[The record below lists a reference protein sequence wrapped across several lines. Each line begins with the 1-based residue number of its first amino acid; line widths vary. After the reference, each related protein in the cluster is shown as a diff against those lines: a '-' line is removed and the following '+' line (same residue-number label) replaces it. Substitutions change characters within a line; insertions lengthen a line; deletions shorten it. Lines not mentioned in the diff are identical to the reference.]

1 MDSAIENTIIDV
13 LKEYDPLKI
22 GVFGSFARNEQKQ
35 DSDIDILVEFGTTL
49 TLIQLAQIE
58 RKLSQKLGFRVDLV
72 TPGAIKH
79 PVIRKNVF
87 KDLKIIYQ

>member
-1 MDSAIENTIIDV
+1 MNSAIETTIIDI
-13 LKEYDPLKI
+13 LKDYDPLKI
-22 GVFGSFARNEQKQ
+22 AIFGSFARNEQSQ

-49 TLIQLAQIE
+49 TLLQLANIE

-79 PVIRKNVF
+79 PIIKNSIN